1 MQRRILT
8 ESRRQSVGSKA
19 RRTHAWTFQHFPQ
32 PAEFFSLELLSRLSL
47 GLLNLLNVFLELLSP
62 LLLGFLSYLNPSFS
76 LLNISLAVLVP

>member
-1 MQRRILT
+1 MQCRIFT

-19 RRTHAWTFQHFPQ
+19 RRMHAQTFQPFPQ
-32 PAEFFSLELLSRLSL
+32 PAKFLLELLSRLSL